1 MQREAR
7 GRLRTIVSC
16 LCCKERADERMSN
29 LPNAERV
36 LAAVNALA
44 LFALNEVRMF
54 QSLPRMP
61 DPGNG
66 QTHAASIQIMD
77 AATPVYLSLVD
88 LIVRWGLVGLVVA
101 LSIWA
106 LAETF
111 EKHPQPAK

>member
-1 MQREAR
+1 MVLPLQRT
-7 GRLRTIVSC
+7 GDTSML
-16 LCCKERADERMSN
+16 M

-36 LAAVNALA
+36 LTAVGGLA

-54 QSLPRMP
+54 HSLPRAP

-77 AATPVYLSLVD
+77 AAAPVYLSLVD
-88 LIVRWGLVGLVVA
+88 LSVRWGLAALVVA
-101 LSIWA
+101 LCLWA

-111 EKHPQPAK
+111 EKHPSPAE

>member
-1 MQREAR
+1 
-7 GRLRTIVSC
+7 
-16 LCCKERADERMSN
+16 MSN
-29 LPNAERV
+29 LPNADRV
-36 LAAVNALA
+36 LTAVAGLA
-44 LFALNEVRMF
+44 LFTFNEVRMF
-54 QSLPRMP
+54 NVLPRMP

-77 AATPVYLSLVD
+77 AAAPVYLSLVD
-88 LIVRWGLVGLVVA
+88 LTVRWGLAGLVVA

>member
-1 MQREAR
+1 
-7 GRLRTIVSC
+7 
-16 LCCKERADERMSN
+16 MS
-29 LPNAERV
+29 LTFPNAERV
-36 LAAVNALA
+36 LTAVGSLA

-54 QSLPRMP
+54 HSLPRLP

-77 AATPVYLSLVD
+77 AAAPVYLSLVD
-88 LIVRWGLVGLVVA
+88 LTVRWGLAGLVVA

-111 EKHPQPAK
+111 EKQPQTAE